1 MAVAIGLTTA
11 CTVSGA
17 DVPASGG
24 LSQNY
29 FAVTSTIPIFDSS
42 GEYLTPVMINP
53 GLHLQAYT
61 LGEGVESKVGPMINC
76 IRSPLLPLNAR
87 VLANCRVISAPV
99 TSVGLILCSV
109 IVRNTTASVFI
120 KNLVLETDN

>member
-1 MAVAIGLTTA
+1 MAVVIGLTTA
-11 CTVSGA
+11 CTVSDA

-53 GLHLQAYT
+53 GLHFWNVAGLPDV
-61 LGEGVESKVGPMINC
+61 VEQQGPP
-76 IRSPLLPLNAR
+76 ST
-87 VLANCRVISAPV
+87 
-99 TSVGLILCSV
+99 TSIPLILLFQGC
-109 IVRNTTASVFI
+109 
-120 KNLVLETDN
+120 